1 MYSKNLLCSRSLYC
15 THFNK
20 RRVRNQMAS
29 TRKRGKYY
37 EYRIVYRDHLGER
50 HEAYGGGFKTKAQAR
65 AAGQER
71 EVELRRSPMSNTDV
85 TMIDYYM
92 AWAQLYKKPYIKKK
106 TWKSYEQTKNHII
119 KYFGQI
125 ELKEMTPVRY
135 QEFLNQFGS
144 KYSQDTIERTHY
156 HIKSAVKI
164 AVRDQLIPSNFTE
177 GAVVK
182 SQKEKRSEAE
192 SYLEEDEYLY
202 VISKTQENPQFISH
216 MTLYV
221 LAVSGMRFAEAM
233 GLTWDDIDLN
243 RQVFKVENT
252 WDYSDTQDFDET
264 KNEQSV
270 REIPFNE
277 NVAKHLI
284 FYKENHWKENE
295 QNRVLFGA
303 SNRATNT
310 ALKRMVKREVH
321 PHTLRHTY
329 ASYLIFKE
337 VPVASISKLLGH
349 KSILVTLKV
358 YAHQFEKMKEKHHA
372 EVRGI
377 LAEIH

>member
-1 MYSKNLLCSRSLYC
+1 
-15 THFNK
+15 
-20 RRVRNQMAS
+20 MAS

-310 ALKRMVKREVH
+310 ALKRIVKREVH

>member
-1 MYSKNLLCSRSLYC
+1 
-15 THFNK
+15 
-20 RRVRNQMAS
+20 MAS
-29 TRKRGKYY
+29 VRKRGQFY
-37 EYRIVYRDHLGER
+37 EYRIVYKDNDGVR
-50 HEAYGGGFKTKAQAR
+50 HEATGGGFKTKAQAR

-71 EVELRRSPMSNTDV
+71 EVELRRSPLSNTDV
-85 TMIDYYM
+85 TMLDYYM

-106 TWKSYEQTKNHII
+106 TWNSYEQTKNHII

-125 ELKEMTPVRY
+125 KLREMTPVKY
-135 QEFLNQFGS
+135 QEFLNLFGS

-182 SQKEKRSEAE
+182 SQKEKRPEAE
-192 SYLEEDEYLY
+192 SYLEEDEYFY
-202 VISKTQENPQFISH
+202 VIAKTQENPQYISH
-216 MTLYV
+216 MTLYI

-233 GLTWDDIDLN
+233 GLTWDDIDFTK
-243 RQVFKVENT
+243 QVFRIENT
-252 WDYSDTQDFDET
+252 WDYSDTQDFAET
-264 KNEQSV
+264 KNDQSV
-270 REIPFNE
+270 REIPFND

-284 FYKENHWKENE
+284 HYKENFWKENDE
-295 QNRVLFGA
+295 KRVLVGA

-329 ASYLIFKE
+329 ASYLIFKG
-337 VPVASISKLLGH
+337 VPVASVSKLLGH
-349 KSILVTLKV
+349 KSILITLKV
-358 YAHQFEKMKEKHHA
+358 YAHQFEKMKEMNHA
-372 EVRGI
+372 KVRGI
-377 LAEIH
+377 LTELH

>member
-1 MYSKNLLCSRSLYC
+1 
-15 THFNK
+15 
-20 RRVRNQMAS
+20 MAS
-29 TRKRGKYY
+29 VRKRGKYY
-37 EYRIVYRDHLGER
+37 EYRVVYRDSLGER
-50 HEAYGGGFKTKAQAR
+50 HEATCGGFKTKAQAR

-71 EVELRRSPMSNTDV
+71 EVELRTSPMSNNDV
-85 TMIDYYM
+85 TLLDYYI
-92 AWAQLYKKPYIKKK
+92 AWAELYKKPHVVKK
-106 TWKSYEQTKNHII
+106 TWNSYEQTRKHIS
-119 KYFGQI
+119 KYFGHI
-125 ELKEMTPVRY
+125 KLKEMSPVRY

-144 KYSQDTIERTHY
+144 KYAQDTIERTHY

-182 SQKEKRSEAE
+182 SQKEKKPEAE

-202 VISKTQENPQFISH
+202 VISKTQENPQYISH
-216 MTLYV
+216 MTLYI

-233 GLTWDDIDLN
+233 GLTWDDIDFE
-243 RQVFKVENT
+243 RQVFIVVNT
-252 WDYSDTQDFDET
+252 WDYSDSQDFSAT

-270 REIPFNE
+270 REIPFND
-277 NVAKHLI
+277 NVAKHLLN
-284 FYKENHWKENE
+284 FKEHYWKENE
-295 QNRVLFGA
+295 EGRILFGA

-310 ALKRMVKREVH
+310 ALKRMVNRDVH

-349 KSILVTLKV
+349 KTILITLKV

-377 LAEIH
+377 LADIH

>member
-1 MYSKNLLCSRSLYC
+1 M
-15 THFNK
+15 
-20 RRVRNQMAS
+20 
-29 TRKRGKYY
+29 
-37 EYRIVYRDHLGER
+37 
-50 HEAYGGGFKTKAQAR
+50 
-65 AAGQER
+65 
-71 EVELRRSPMSNTDV
+71 
-85 TMIDYYM
+85 
-92 AWAQLYKKPYIKKK
+92 KKK
-106 TWKSYEQTKNHII
+106 TWNSYEQTKNHII

-125 ELKEMTPVRY
+125 KLKEMNPVRY

-164 AVRDQLIPSNFTE
+164 AVRDQIIPSNFTE

-182 SQKEKRSEAE
+182 SQKEKRPEAE

-202 VISKTQENPQFISH
+202 VISKTQKNPQFISH

-233 GLTWDDIDLN
+233 GLTWNDIDFD

-252 WDYSDTQDFDET
+252 WDYSDSQDFDET

-277 NVAKHLI
+277 NVANHLI
-284 FYKENHWKENE
+284 FYKENYWQDNE
-295 QNRVLFGA
+295 QGRVLFGA

-358 YAHQFEKMKEKHHA
+358 YAHQFEKMKEKYHA

-377 LAEIH
+377 LTEIH